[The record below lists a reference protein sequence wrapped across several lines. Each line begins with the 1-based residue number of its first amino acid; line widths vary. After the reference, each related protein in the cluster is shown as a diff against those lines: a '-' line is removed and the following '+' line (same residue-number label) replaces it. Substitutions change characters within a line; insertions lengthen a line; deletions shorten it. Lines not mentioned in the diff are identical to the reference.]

1 MIRSID
7 LDAGKIARHPKP
19 SPGTSQVQE
28 ERTLGDAL
36 FLPFDTGADAIIAGW
51 IPLPACRY

>member
-7 LDAGKIARHPKP
+7 LDAGKMARHSKP

-28 ERTLGDAL
+28 ECTLIDAP
-36 FLPFDTGADAIIAGW
+36 FLPFDTKGDAIIAG
-51 IPLPACRY
+51 